1 MTISRELAASASL
14 FAIAATAFAAPAL
27 AQNQEGETQQAA
39 SGTSDSEAIVITG
52 TRLARDPNAVAPS
65 PIVTVGIAD
74 LRATG
79 QTDISEA
86 LREVP
91 ALLSSGT
98 VEDSIERGA
107 GGIGQATLNLR
118 GLGANRT
125 LVLVNGR
132 RHVAGVAGTQTVD
145 IATIPRAL
153 IESVD
158 VLTGGASSI
167 YGADAVTGVVNF
179 NLRRDYEGI
188 EVQMQAGVSSEGDSR
203 TFGIDAVYGRNFA
216 GGRGNITIA
225 GSYSNGDELTFGE
238 RDFSRDNFQASAGL
252 TYPHPD
258 RRFQRGDISAAST
271 PNFFQ
276 RFSLAQ
282 GRYPYGFAIPTA
294 AQFATFF
301 PGVTPTPAEQA
312 LMDRAR
318 NSPSN
323 ILGRQPTFAISSASG
338 SIARADFDYFNLDVD
353 NNGVSDC
360 FDSYVGFIFAQ
371 CYITLPGGGIR
382 PFRDGIV
389 SSSTNQLGG
398 DGIAESSDFQSLIP
412 QTERYDINLL
422 ASYEFST
429 SARAFAELKYVRTNT
444 ASTPININGF
454 YDLLYIA
461 PDNPFIPAVLR
472 PDAIDAGGLYMSRDF
487 EDLASRS
494 LSTRDTYRAVLGM
507 RGEITPNL
515 EYQVYGNYGRSENET
530 TGPSVLPDRLFAAI
544 DVVQGPSGPVCASN
558 LDPTRIHPGSEF
570 FPFITPG
577 FFSFTPGPNSGCVPV
592 NLFNGPA
599 SVTPAAANWIRQDT
613 TTRSVID
620 QLVFAA
626 EFTGNTG
633 AFLNL
638 PGGAIQFA
646 FGAEYRRERSRTE
659 FDPLVLGLLPSG
671 SPAGPAGTFVGDI
684 DPLKQSL
691 TFDTTTRTLNTSGE
705 FDVLEAFG
713 ELRIPLLR
721 EVPFAHELTLE
732 GAARYSDYST
742 IGGAFTWNVNGIW
755 APVRDIRFRGTYA
768 VAIRAPN
775 ITELFSPQQG
785 AVFRPIDPCNTSAI
799 AALLASPDPANVA
812 RGQRRQANC
821 GADGAPAG
829 YEDPLTAR
837 FSGTTGGNPN
847 LSEETATTWTVGG
860 VLQPRWIPGLTIS
873 ADYYNIEIDD
883 AIAAVSAQNIV
894 NSCYEAESFPNQYC
908 DLFERNRTVGS
919 ATFFGFSFLRQTQLN
934 FGRFQ
939 TSGIDAS
946 IGYNFSLGRHRF
958 TLRATGNWTEK
969 VDLFFDPTNPN
980 VVDPELGELGYPEWS
995 GSASVG
1001 WSLGPVS
1008 LGYRLQYIGEQGL
1021 AGVEI
1026 ERQDVEFGPAGTGPD
1041 YFIHDISFN
1050 FDINDRFTVY
1060 GGVNNLTNEA
1070 PFSNRV
1076 SYPVSPIGRFFFIG
1090 ARARF

>member
-1 MTISRELAASASL
+1 MAFSRALASSASL

-27 AQNQEGETQQAA
+27 AQDQGEETQQAA
-39 SGTSDSEAIVITG
+39 SGAGDETIVITG

-65 PIVTVGIAD
+65 PIVTVDIAD

-98 VEDSIERGA
+98 IEDSIERGA

-132 RHVAGVAGTQTVD
+132 RHVSGVAGSQTVD

-153 IESVD
+153 IQTVD

-179 NLRRDYEGI
+179 NLRPDYDGI
-188 EVQMQAGVSSEGDSR
+188 EVSMQAGISSQGDGR

-216 GGRGNITIA
+216 EGRGNITLA
-225 GSYSNGDELTFGE
+225 GSYSRGEELTFGQRE
-238 RDFSRDNFQASAGL
+238 FSRDNFQASAGL

-258 RRFQRGDISAAST
+258 RRFQQGDISAAST

-276 RFSLAQ
+276 RFSIAQ
-282 GRYPYGFAIPTA
+282 GRYPYGFAIPTP

-312 LMDRAR
+312 LMDRAL

-353 NNGVSDC
+353 NNGVPDC
-360 FDSYVGFIFAQ
+360 FDSFVGFIFAQ
-371 CYITLPGGGIR
+371 CYISLPGGGVR
-382 PFRDGIV
+382 PFRDGLI

-398 DGIAESSDFQSLIP
+398 DGIPESSDFQSLIP

-422 ASYEFST
+422 ANYEFSS

-444 ASTPININGF
+444 ASTPINVNGF

-461 PDNPFIPAVLR
+461 PDNPFIPAVLQA
-472 PDAIDAGGLYMSRDF
+472 DADDAGGLLVSRDF

-494 LSTRDTYRAVLGM
+494 RSTRETYRAVLGM

-515 EYQVYGNYGRSENET
+515 AYQVYGNYGRSENET
-530 TGPSVLPDRLFAAI
+530 TGQSVLPDRLFAAI
-544 DVVQGPSGPVCASN
+544 DAVQGPNGPVCASN

-570 FPFITPG
+570 FPVITPG
-577 FFSFTPGPNSGCVPV
+577 FFTFTPGANSGCLPI
-592 NLFNGPA
+592 NMFNGPIA
-599 SVTPAAANWIRQDT
+599 VSPEAAAWIAPDT

-671 SPAGPAGTFVGDI
+671 SPAGPAGSFVGDI
-684 DPLKQSL
+684 DPDKQSL
-691 TFDTTTRTLNTSGE
+691 TFDTATRTLNTSGE
-705 FDVLEAFG
+705 FDVIEAFA
-713 ELRIPLLR
+713 EIRIPILR
-721 EVPFAHELTLE
+721 DVPFAHELTLE

-742 IGGAFTWNVNGIW
+742 IGGAFTWNVNGTW

-785 AVFRPIDPCNTSAI
+785 TVFRPIDPCNTSAI
-799 AALLASPDPANVA
+799 AALLASSDPENVA
-812 RGQRRQANC
+812 RGQRRQNNC
-821 GADGAPAG
+821 AADGAPAG

-837 FSGTTGGNPN
+837 FSGTTGGNPD
-847 LSEETATTWTVGG
+847 LQEETATTWTVGT
-860 VLQPRWIPGLTIS
+860 VIQPRWIPGLTIS
-873 ADYYNIEIDD
+873 ADYYNIEIKD
-883 AIAAVSAQNIV
+883 AISAVSAQNIV
-894 NSCYEAESFPNQYC
+894 NSCYEAESFPNQFC

-919 ATFFGFSFLRQTQLN
+919 PTFFGFTFLRQTQLN
-934 FGRFQ
+934 FGRFE

-946 IGYNFSLGRHRF
+946 INYNFSLGQHRF
-958 TLRATGNWTEK
+958 SLRATGNWTEK
-969 VDLFFDPTNPN
+969 VNQFFDPTNPN
-980 VVDPELGELGYPEWS
+980 VVDPELGELGFPEWS
-995 GSASVG
+995 GSASVS
-1001 WSLGPVS
+1001 WTRGPFT
-1008 LGYRLQYIGEQGL
+1008 LGYRLQYIGEQAL

-1041 YFIHDISFN
+1041 YFIHDLNFN
-1050 FDINDRFTVY
+1050 IDVNDRFTFY
-1060 GGVNNLTNEA
+1060 GGINNLTNEA

-1076 SYPVSPIGRFFFIG
+1076 SFPVSPLGRVFFVG